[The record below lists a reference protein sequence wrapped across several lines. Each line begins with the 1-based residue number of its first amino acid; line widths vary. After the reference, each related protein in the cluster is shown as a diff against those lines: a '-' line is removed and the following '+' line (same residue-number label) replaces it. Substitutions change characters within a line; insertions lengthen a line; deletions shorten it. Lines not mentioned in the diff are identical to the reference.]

1 MSSIGPTLKQ
11 ARMASKLS
19 LKEAANKSGL
29 TDSKILR
36 IENGAIKEPSASSIK
51 SLCDL
56 YGLSTV
62 SVFLEAGWIG
72 TKDLKDYQLV
82 FKGVDSLSEEE
93 KKHVQEEIDFIAKS
107 REGKR

>member
-1 MSSIGPTLKQ
+1 MKNIGGILKG
-11 ARMASKLS
+11 ARAECGLS
-19 LKEAANKSGL
+19 LKEAAKGSGL

-36 IENGAIKEPSASSIK
+36 IENGLIKEPSASSVK